1 MTNLSLFVVV
11 LLSGMTLVLGGL
23 GLALLI
29 SPKSYNF
36 QKGEPYECGLP
47 THGTSWMQFRVGYYL
62 YAILFL
68 MFDVETIFLFPWAT
82 VVRSLGTMGLISILV
97 FKSST
102 YTGFSHYFHLLLM
115 DSIVVNRSVYIVIV
129 HITSLRLLNSSFLF
143 DYSQLLLQ
151 NYQNTPTLLNN

>member
-29 SPKSYNF
+29 SLKSYNF

-82 VVRSLGTMGLISILV
+82 VVRSLGTMGLVSILV
-97 FKSST
+97 FIIILGLGLAYAWRK
-102 YTGFSHYFHLLLM
+102 GVLKWM
-115 DSIVVNRSVYIVIV
+115 
-129 HITSLRLLNSSFLF
+129 
-143 DYSQLLLQ
+143 
-151 NYQNTPTLLNN
+151 

>member
-68 MFDVETIFLFPWAT
+68 MFEVETVFLFPWAVIT
-82 VVRSLGTMGLISILV
+82 RELGVAGLFSIL
-97 FKSST
+97 F
-102 YTGFSHYFHLLLM
+102 
-115 DSIVVNRSVYIVIV
+115 
-129 HITSLRLLNSSFLF
+129 FLIILILGLA
-143 DYSQLLLQ
+143 YAWRKGALEWK
-151 NYQNTPTLLNN
+151 